1 MCYILAVESL
11 SDKQKEAVEYTEGPL
26 LVIAGAGA
34 GKTRVITER
43 IAYLI
48 QKKHVYPEHILA
60 VTFTNKAA
68 NEMKERIRKI
78 LQEKT
83 PYVGATPFV
92 GTFHG
97 LCSFILRNDA
107 EAAGL
112 KKSFVIFD
120 RDDSKRLVRDAMR
133 EIDPELPK
141 RIEPGAALG
150 IISREKDNGAN
161 AATFLENRIDEF
173 GKTIGAIWQKYERA
187 LKEEN
192 AVDFDDLLVKASKL
206 IRDNAEVRRK
216 YLARFQY
223 IEVDEYHD
231 TNAIQY
237 ELVKLLAGEKK
248 NIMVVGD
255 VDQSIYSW
263 RGADIKN
270 LINFERDFAGA
281 KTILL
286 EENYRSTK
294 TILDA
299 ANAVIVKNK
308 NRFDKT
314 LFTRSGGGEKIST
327 YEAYDETDEANFIT
341 EKVREKISA
350 GVDPEEIAV
359 LYRANFQSRALEEAF
374 LSKQIPHIVLGTR
387 FFERKEV
394 KDILAYMRAA
404 QNPESLSDIKR
415 VINLPARGIGKVSI
429 AKIFSG
435 QEDGLSG
442 TQKETWRK
450 FKLTLKEIAKEM
462 GKIPPSKIIKFI
474 YEKSGIREM
483 LKGQGEEGLERMEN
497 IEELSAFAVRYD
509 GLSLPDG
516 IAKIL
521 EDAALAT
528 DQDSL
533 EGDPKGVRLSTV
545 HASKGLEFDVVFI
558 TGLEQDLFPHKA
570 MDSKGRSRDDEEER
584 RLFYVALTRARK
596 KIYLSH
602 ASTRTVFGSR
612 QWNAPSEFLFDIP
625 ADTVEEEE
633 KVEGSGKI
641 IYFDI

>member
-1 MCYILAVESL
+1 MHT
-11 SDKQKEAVEYTEGPL
+11 DGPL

-48 QKKHVYPEHILA
+48 KEKNVLPENILA

-68 NEMKERIRKI
+68 NEMKVR
-78 LQEKT
+78 
-83 PYVGATPFV
+83 VGAILEKKLGYADGTPFV

-97 LCSFILRNDA
+97 LCAFILRSDA
-107 EAAGL
+107 QAAGL
-112 KKSFVIFD
+112 KKSFAIFD
-120 RDDSKRLVRDAMR
+120 RDDSKRLIRDAMR

-150 IISREKDNGAN
+150 IISKEKDNGEN
-161 AATFLENRIDEF
+161 AREFLEKRVDEF
-173 GKTIGAIWQKYERA
+173 GKTIGAVWLKYENA
-187 LKEEN
+187 LKAEN
-192 AVDFDDLLVKASKL
+192 ALDFDDLLIKTVVL
-206 IRDNAEVRRK
+206 LRNNGEVRKK
-216 YLARFQY
+216 YLSRFHY
-223 IEVDEYHD
+223 MEVDEYHD

-237 ELVKLLAGEKK
+237 ELVKLLAGERK

-270 LINFERDFAGA
+270 LINFERDFPGA
-281 KTILL
+281 KTVIL
-286 EENYRSTK
+286 EENYRSSK

-299 ANAVIVKNK
+299 ANAVIIKNK

-314 LFTRSGGGEKIST
+314 LFTKKDGGEKISV
-327 YEAYDETDEANFIT
+327 YEAYDETDEANFVA
-341 EKVREKISA
+341 EKAREKIASGA
-350 GVDPEEIAV
+350 KPEEIAI

-394 KDILAYMRAA
+394 KDILSYLRAA
-404 QNPESLSDIKR
+404 ESPESLSDVKR
-415 VINLPARGIGKVSI
+415 VINLPPRGIGKVSI

-435 QEDGLSG
+435 HEEELSG
-442 TQKETWRK
+442 SQKESWKK
-450 FKLTLKEIAKEM
+450 FKSILADIAEEIK
-462 GKIPPSKIIKFI
+462 KTPPSKAIKIVF
-474 YEKSGIREM
+474 EKSGIKEM
-483 LKGQGEEGLERMEN
+483 LKNQGEEGLERTEN
-497 IEELSAFAVRYD
+497 IEELSAFAARYD
-509 GLSLPDG
+509 GLSFPDG
-516 IAKIL
+516 ISKLL

-533 EGDPKGVRLSTV
+533 DGDPKGVRLSTV

-558 TGLEQDLFPHKA
+558 TGLEQDLFPHKP
-570 MDSKGRSRDDEEER
+570 MDNGKKRDDEEER

-602 ASTRTVFGSR
+602 ASMRMTFGSR
-612 QWNAPSEFLFDIP
+612 QWNAPSEFLFDVP
-625 ADTVEEEE
+625 EDLVEQEE
-633 KVEGSGKI
+633 KIEGGGKV

>member
-1 MCYILAVESL
+1 MENL
-11 SDKQKEAVEYTEGPL
+11 SDKQKEAVEYTDGPL

-48 QKKHVYPEHILA
+48 KEKGVLPGNILA

-68 NEMKERIRKI
+68 NEMRERIRKI
-78 LQEKT
+78 LDERST
-83 PYVGATPFV
+83 YLDAVPFV

-97 LCSFILRNDA
+97 LCSFILRNDSG
-107 EAAGL
+107 AAGL
-112 KKSFVIFD
+112 KKTFAIFD

-133 EIDPELPK
+133 EIDPEMPK
-141 RIEPGAALG
+141 RFEPGMVLG
-150 IISREKDNGAN
+150 IISREKDNGAS
-161 AATFLENRIDEF
+161 AREFLENRKDEF
-173 GKTIGAIWQKYERA
+173 GKTVGVIWEKYEKKLR
-187 LKEEN
+187 EEN
-192 AVDFDDLLVKASKL
+192 ALDFDDLLVMTVKL
-206 IRDNAEVRRK
+206 LKGNADVRKK
-216 YLARFQY
+216 YLSRFHY

-237 ELVKLLAGEKK
+237 ELVKLLAGERK

-270 LINFERDFAGA
+270 LINFERDFSGA
-281 KTILL
+281 KTVLL
-286 EENYRSTK
+286 EENYRSSK

-314 LFTRSGGGEKIST
+314 LFTKSPNGEKISV
-327 YEAYDETDEANFIT
+327 YEAYNETDEANFVT
-341 EKVREKISA
+341 EKVRLAISS
-350 GVDPEEIAV
+350 GTSPEEIAV

-374 LSKQIPHIVLGTR
+374 LSKQIPHVVLGTR

-394 KDILAYMRAA
+394 KDVLAYVRAA

-415 VINLPARGIGKVSI
+415 VINLPPRGIGKVSI
-429 AKIFSG
+429 MKIFSG
-435 QEDGLSG
+435 QENLLSG
-442 TQKETWRK
+442 SQKESWGK
-450 FKLTLKEIAKEM
+450 FKSVLVTIAKE
-462 GKIPPSKIIKFI
+462 INTVPPSKVIKSVF
-474 YEKSGIREM
+474 EKSGIKEM
-483 LKGQGEEGLERMEN
+483 LKTQGEEGLERIEN
-497 IEELSAFAVRYD
+497 IEELSAFATRYD

-516 IAKIL
+516 IAKLL
-521 EDAALAT
+521 EDAALAS

-533 EGDPKGVRLSTV
+533 DGDPKGVRLSTV
-545 HASKGLEFDVVFI
+545 HASKGLEFDIVFV
-558 TGLEQDLFPHKA
+558 TGLEQDLFPHKPVTKSA
-570 MDSKGRSRDDEEER
+570 ARDDEEER

-602 ASTRTVFGSR
+602 TSTRMTFGSR

-625 ADTVEEEE
+625 EDLLEQEE
-633 KVEGSGKI
+633 KVESGGKI

>member
-1 MCYILAVESL
+1 MEIL
-11 SDKQKEAVEYTEGPL
+11 SDKQKEAVQYTDGPL

-48 QKKHVYPEHILA
+48 KEKNVSPERILA

-68 NEMKERIRKI
+68 NEMKERVRKI
-78 LQEKT
+78 LQKRSS
-83 PYVGATPFV
+83 YLDSAPFI

-97 LCSFILRNDA
+97 LCAFILRNDF

-112 KKSFVIFD
+112 RKTFVIFD
-120 RDDSKRLVRDAMR
+120 RDDSKRLIRDAMK

-150 IISREKDNGAN
+150 IISREKDTGMDAK
-161 AATFLENRIDEF
+161 TFLEGRKDEF
-173 GKTIGAIWQKYERA
+173 GKTVGVVWEKYERK
-187 LKEEN
+187 LWEEN
-192 AVDFDDLLVKASKL
+192 AVDFDDLLIKAFKL
-206 IRDNAEVRRK
+206 LRNNVDVRKK
-216 YLARFQY
+216 YLSRFEY

-270 LINFERDFAGA
+270 LINFERDFSGA
-281 KTILL
+281 KTVLL
-286 EENYRSTK
+286 EENYRSSK
-294 TILDA
+294 NILDT
-299 ANAVIVKNK
+299 ANAVIQKNK

-314 LFTRSGGGEKIST
+314 LFTKALGGEKISV
-327 YEAYDETDEANFIT
+327 YEAYDETDEANFVT
-341 EKVREKISA
+341 EKVAEAISSGTKA
-350 GVDPEEIAV
+350 EEIAV

-394 KDILAYMRAA
+394 KDILAYIRAA

-415 VINLPARGIGKVSI
+415 VINLPPRGIGKVSI

-435 QEDGLSG
+435 NEDDLSG
-442 TQKETWRK
+442 SQKETWRK
-450 FKLTLKEIAKEM
+450 FKTMLKNIAEEIE
-462 GKIPPSKIIKFI
+462 KIPPSKVVRLV
-474 YEKSGIREM
+474 YEKSGLKDM
-483 LKGQGEEGLERMEN
+483 LKNQGDEGVERMEN
-497 IEELSAFAVRYD
+497 IEELSAFAARYD
-509 GLSLPDG
+509 GLSFPNG
-516 IAKIL
+516 ISKLL

-533 EGDPKGVRLSTV
+533 DGDPRGARLSTV
-545 HASKGLEFDVVFI
+545 HASKGLEFDIVFV

-570 MDSKGRSRDDEEER
+570 IDGKSRNRDDEEER

-596 KIYLSH
+596 KLYLSH
-602 ASTRTVFGSR
+602 ASTRMIFGSR
-612 QWNAPSEFLFDIP
+612 QWNAPSEFLFDVP
-625 ADTVEEEE
+625 EELVEQEE
-633 KVEGSGKI
+633 KVEGGGKV

>member
-1 MCYILAVESL
+1 VENL
-11 SDKQKEAVEYTEGPL
+11 SDKQKEAVEYTDGPL

-48 QKKHVYPEHILA
+48 KEKNVLPEKILA

-68 NEMKERIRKI
+68 NEMKERVRKI
-78 LQEKT
+78 LEKRSS
-83 PYVGATPFV
+83 YLDSAPFI

-107 EAAGL
+107 EAVGL
-112 KKSFVIFD
+112 KKTFTIFD
-120 RDDSKRLVRDAMR
+120 RDDSKRLIRDAMR
-133 EIDPELPK
+133 EIDPELPR

-150 IISREKDNGAN
+150 IISREKDSGLDAK
-161 AATFLENRIDEF
+161 TFLESRKDEF
-173 GKTIGAIWQKYERA
+173 GKTIGIVWEKYEKA

-192 AVDFDDLLVKASKL
+192 ALDFDDLLVKTVKL
-206 IRDNAEVRRK
+206 LRENIPVRKK
-216 YLARFQY
+216 YLSRFEY

-237 ELVKLLAGEKK
+237 ELVKLLSGERK
-248 NIMVVGD
+248 NVMVVGD

-270 LINFERDFAGA
+270 LINFERDFKGA
-281 KTILL
+281 KTVLL

-294 TILDA
+294 NILDV
-299 ANAVIVKNK
+299 ANAVISKNK
-308 NRFDKT
+308 NRFEKN
-314 LFTRSGGGEKIST
+314 LFTKSASGEKISL
-327 YEAYDETDEANFIT
+327 YEAYDETDEANFVT

-350 GVDPEEIAV
+350 GVAPEEIAV

-394 KDILAYMRAA
+394 KDVLSYIRAA
-404 QNPESLSDIKR
+404 QNPESLSDVKR
-415 VINLPARGIGKVSI
+415 VINLPPRGIGKVSI
-429 AKIFSG
+429 GKIFSG
-435 QEDGLSG
+435 NEEDLSG
-442 TQKETWRK
+442 SQKETWRK
-450 FKLTLKEIAKEM
+450 FKETLKNISEEIEKT
-462 GKIPPSKIIKFI
+462 PPSKVIRFV
-474 YEKSGIREM
+474 YEKSGIKEM
-483 LKGQGEEGLERMEN
+483 LKNQGEEGLERMEN

-509 GLSLPDG
+509 GLQFPEG

-533 EGDPKGVRLSTV
+533 EGDPRGVRLSTV
-545 HASKGLEFDVVFI
+545 HSSKGLEFDVVFI
-558 TGLEQDLFPHKA
+558 VGLEQDLFPHKPLEG
-570 MDSKGRSRDDEEER
+570 KGRSRDDEEER

-596 KIYLSH
+596 KIFLSH
-602 ASTRTVFGSR
+602 ATTRMIFGSR
-612 QWNAPSEFLFDIP
+612 QWNAPSEFIFDVP
-625 ADTVEEEE
+625 EELLEQEE
-633 KVEGSGKI
+633 KVEGGGKV

>member
-1 MCYILAVESL
+1 MENL
-11 SDKQKEAVEYTEGPL
+11 SDKQKEAVQYTEGPL

-48 QKKHVYPEHILA
+48 KKKNVLPEKILA

-68 NEMKERIRKI
+68 TEMRERVVKI
-78 LQEKT
+78 LKEKSGYLNT
-83 PYVGATPFV
+83 VPFI

-112 KKSFVIFD
+112 RKTFVIFD
-120 RDDSKRLVRDAMR
+120 RDDSKRLIRDAMR
-133 EIDPELPK
+133 EIDPDMPK
-141 RIEPGAALG
+141 RLEPGAALG
-150 IISREKDNGAN
+150 IISREKDTGMTAKEF
-161 AATFLENRIDEF
+161 AESRKDEF
-173 GKTIGAIWQKYERA
+173 GKNIGVIWEKYERK
-187 LKEEN
+187 LREEN
-192 AVDFDDLLVKASKL
+192 ALDFDDLLVRAVKL
-206 IRDNAEVRRK
+206 IKGNEVVRKK
-216 YLARFQY
+216 YLSRFEY

-270 LINFERDFAGA
+270 LINFERDFVGA
-281 KTILL
+281 KTVLL
-286 EENYRSTK
+286 EENYRSSK

-299 ANAVIVKNK
+299 ANAVIIKNK

-314 LFTRSGGGEKIST
+314 LFTKSESGEKISA

-341 EKVREKISA
+341 EKVKERIAS
-350 GVDPEEIAV
+350 GTSPEEIAI

-394 KDILAYMRAA
+394 KDILSYIRAA

-415 VINLPARGIGKVSI
+415 VINLPPRGIGKVSI
-429 AKIFSG
+429 MKIFSG
-435 QEDGLSG
+435 QENLLSG
-442 TQKETWRK
+442 TQRESWNK
-450 FKLTLKEIAKEM
+450 FKSSLENIAEEIK
-462 GKIPPSKIIKFI
+462 KSPPSKVIKFVF
-474 YEKSGIREM
+474 EKSGIKDT
-483 LKGQGEEGLERMEN
+483 LKNQGEEGLERMEN
-497 IEELSAFAVRYD
+497 IEELAAFAVRYD

-516 IAKIL
+516 IAKLL

-533 EGDPKGVRLSTV
+533 DGDPKGVRLSTV

-558 TGLEQDLFPHKA
+558 TGLEQDLFPHKP
-570 MDSKGRSRDDEEER
+570 MDGKGGKRDDEEER

-602 ASTRTVFGSR
+602 ASTRMVFGSR
-612 QWNAPSEFLFDIP
+612 QWNAPSEFLFDVP
-625 ADTVEEEE
+625 EELLEQEE
-633 KVEGSGKI
+633 KVEGGGKV

>member
-1 MCYILAVESL
+1 MENL

-48 QKKHVYPEHILA
+48 KKKNVLPEKILA

-68 NEMKERIRKI
+68 TEMRERVLKI
-78 LQEKT
+78 LKEKSG
-83 PYVGATPFV
+83 YLNAAPFI

-112 KKSFVIFD
+112 RKTFVIFD
-120 RDDSKRLVRDAMR
+120 RDDSKRLIRDAMR
-133 EIDPELPK
+133 EIDPDMPK
-141 RIEPGAALG
+141 RLEPGAALG
-150 IISREKDNGAN
+150 IISREKDTGMDAR
-161 AATFLENRIDEF
+161 TFLESRKDEF
-173 GKTIGAIWQKYERA
+173 GKNIGVIWEKYERK
-187 LKEEN
+187 LREEN
-192 AVDFDDLLVKASKL
+192 ALDFDDLLVRAVKL
-206 IRDNAEVRRK
+206 LRGNEVVRKK
-216 YLARFQY
+216 YLSRFEY

-281 KTILL
+281 KTVLL
-286 EENYRSTK
+286 EENYRSSK

-314 LFTRSGGGEKIST
+314 LFTKASSGEKISV
-327 YEAYDETDEANFIT
+327 YEAYDETEEANFIT
-341 EKVREKISA
+341 EKVREAISS
-350 GVDPEEIAV
+350 GVSSEEIAV

-394 KDILAYMRAA
+394 KDIISYIRAA
-404 QNPESLSDIKR
+404 QSPESLSDVKR
-415 VINLPARGIGKVSI
+415 VINLPPRGIGKVSI
-429 AKIFSG
+429 MKIFSE
-435 QEDGLSG
+435 QENLLSG
-442 TQKETWRK
+442 SQRDSWNK
-450 FKLTLKEIAKEM
+450 FKSSLKNIDEEIK
-462 GKIPPSKIIKFI
+462 KSPPSKVVRFVF
-474 YEKSGIREM
+474 EKSGIKEM
-483 LKGQGEEGLERMEN
+483 LKNQGDEGLERMEN
-497 IEELSAFAVRYD
+497 IEELGAFAARYD
-509 GLSLPDG
+509 GLPCPEG
-516 IAKIL
+516 IAKLL

-533 EGDPKGVRLSTV
+533 DGDPKGVRLSTV

-558 TGLEQDLFPHKA
+558 TGLEQDLFPHKSTEGK
-570 MDSKGRSRDDEEER
+570 SKGRDEEEER
-584 RLFYVALTRARK
+584 RLFYVAITRARK

-602 ASTRTVFGSR
+602 ASTRMVFGSR
-612 QWNAPSEFLFDIP
+612 QWNAPSEFLFDVPEDLI
-625 ADTVEEEE
+625 EQEE
-633 KVEGSGKI
+633 KVEGGGKV

>member
-1 MCYILAVESL
+1 M
-11 SDKQKEAVEYTEGPL
+11 
-26 LVIAGAGA
+26 
-34 GKTRVITER
+34 
-43 IAYLI
+43 
-48 QKKHVYPEHILA
+48 
-60 VTFTNKAA
+60 
-68 NEMKERIRKI
+68 
-78 LQEKT
+78 
-83 PYVGATPFV
+83 
-92 GTFHG
+92 
-97 LCSFILRNDA
+97 
-107 EAAGL
+107 
-112 KKSFVIFD
+112 
-120 RDDSKRLVRDAMR
+120 
-133 EIDPELPK
+133 
-141 RIEPGAALG
+141 
-150 IISREKDNGAN
+150 
-161 AATFLENRIDEF
+161 
-173 GKTIGAIWQKYERA
+173 
-187 LKEEN
+187 
-192 AVDFDDLLVKASKL
+192 VKAFKL
-206 IRDNAEVRRK
+206 LRDNVDVRKK

-281 KTILL
+281 KTVLL

-299 ANAVIVKNK
+299 ANAVIIKNK

-314 LFTRSGGGEKIST
+314 LFTKAGGGEKIST
-327 YEAYDETDEANFIT
+327 YEAYDETDEANFIS

-350 GVDPEEIAV
+350 GVDPEEIAI

-404 QNPESLSDIKR
+404 QNLPAGRQVPESLSDIKR

-435 QEDGLSG
+435 QENELSG
-442 TQKETWRK
+442 SQKETWRK
-450 FKLTLKEIAKEM
+450 FKMMLKDIADEM
-462 GKIPPSKIIKFI
+462 EKTPPSKVIKFV
-474 YEKSGIREM
+474 YEKSGIKEM
-483 LKGQGEEGLERMEN
+483 LKSQGEEGLERMEN
-497 IEELSAFAVRYD
+497 IEELAAFSVRYD
-509 GLSLPDG
+509 GLTLPDG
-516 IAKIL
+516 ISKIL

-545 HASKGLEFDVVFI
+545 HASKGLEFDVVFV

-570 MDSKGRSRDDEEER
+570 IDGKGRTRDDEEER

-596 KIYLSH
+596 KIYLTH
-602 ASTRTVFGSR
+602 ASTRMVFGSR

-625 ADTVEEEE
+625 EDVVEQEE
-633 KVEGSGKI
+633 KVEGGGKV